1 MAKPARR
8 RAVANV
14 VSLVGR
20 PPIAAAVK
28 TPPPTEST
36 PVRGGSRPVSIA
48 ALEALQQCHAEYQ
61 AVKVMP
67 SAASRSMFGDLP
79 AVAAVTAAR
88 RRVLAQVDLVVLAA
102 AALSGSRW
110 GKRGLLLTPRSST
123 KRMRKFLGVGAA
135 ARATAT
141 RARSGREAA
150 RSPIACPRRGAPLY
164 SICREAARSPK
175 PQSLV
180 HVDRYVYLYRGRVE
194 RWLGGTAAVISACV
208 TCVAGCWHS
217 QAQAVRTGGS

>member
-1 MAKPARR
+1 VAKPARR

-180 HVDRYVYLYRGRVE
+180 HVDRYVLSVQGP
-194 RWLGGTAAVISACV
+194 GGAM
-208 TCVAGCWHS
+208 AGWHS
-217 QAQAVRTGGS
+217 CSECVREGRGWLLLAQPGTGS